1 MTFPPPVLKSI
12 TIVPL
17 DSEDTGGR
25 FRIWLTVD
33 EGTPPVLV
41 WDRKVEGQFPEL
53 KVLVSCSRPPRYH
66 GNAEL
71 WALRRNSAFGII
83 SSLIGRLVTQTNEWM
98 WDWEMFCGSVCSTV
112 VSDQNFNFTFQP
124 H

>member
-1 MTFPPPVLKSI
+1 MTFSPSVLKSI

-25 FRIWLTVD
+25 FRIWLTVN

-53 KVLVSCSRPPRYH
+53 KVLVSSSRSPGYYD
-66 GNAEL
+66 NA
-71 WALRRNSAFGII
+71 S
-83 SSLIGRLVTQTNEWM
+83 
-98 WDWEMFCGSVCSTV
+98 EMRIVGA
-112 VSDQNFNFTFQP
+112 P
-124 H
+124 